1 MPRQKKS
8 SSPGGSQRQLRVGET
23 VRHAVAEILSQ
34 GEVHDPDLEGHIIT
48 VPEVRMSP
56 DLKLATVYVM
66 PLGGRDTDAVIA
78 ALERNKKF
86 LRGEIAHRVNLKF
99 APDIRFRVDER
110 FDDGRAHRETTA
122 DTCGAAR
129 PCTRFGRRVMT
140 VMTTNSVI
148 DAKDADARDAERD
161 AFAGPR
167 TDDARRTNND
177 PRQKQGKQ
185 NQQPRRDKRDVH
197 GWVVLDKP
205 IGMTSTQAVA
215 VLKRLFQAKRAGH
228 AGTLDPLASGGLPIA
243 LGEATKTVP
252 FVMDGRKR
260 YRFTVSW
267 GEERDTD
274 DTEGRPV
281 RTSESRPTADSIRQL
296 LPRFTGVIEQIPPQ
310 YSAIKVQGERAYD
323 LARDGETVELKPR
336 PVEIHELTL
345 VEHGDNGQSVF
356 EAECG
361 KGTYVRALARDMG
374 RILGCFGHICAL
386 RRTLVG
392 PFTERDMIP
401 LEQLEALCNRA
412 ASGEGSLADALL
424 PVETALDDIPALAV
438 TRADAARLHRGQAVL
453 LRGRDAPNTSGTVYV
468 TVAGRLLALAEIGN
482 GELIPKRVFNLN
494 GLTASPARNNESN

>member
-1 MPRQKKS
+1 
-8 SSPGGSQRQLRVGET
+8 
-23 VRHAVAEILSQ
+23 
-34 GEVHDPDLEGHIIT
+34 
-48 VPEVRMSP
+48 
-56 DLKLATVYVM
+56 
-66 PLGGRDTDAVIA
+66 
-78 ALERNKKF
+78 
-86 LRGEIAHRVNLKF
+86 
-99 APDIRFRVDER
+99 
-110 FDDGRAHRETTA
+110 
-122 DTCGAAR
+122 
-129 PCTRFGRRVMT
+129 MT
-140 VMTTNSVI
+140 VMTTNGVI

-161 AFAGPR
+161 AFAGQR

-177 PRQKQGKQ
+177 PRQKQGRQ

-260 YRFTVSW
+260 YRFTVCW

-281 RTSESRPTADSIRQL
+281 RTSESRPTADSIREL

-345 VEHGDNGQSVF
+345 VEHGDNSQSVF

-494 GLTASPARNNESN
+494 GLTAGPARNNESN

>member
-1 MPRQKKS
+1 
-8 SSPGGSQRQLRVGET
+8 
-23 VRHAVAEILSQ
+23 
-34 GEVHDPDLEGHIIT
+34 
-48 VPEVRMSP
+48 
-56 DLKLATVYVM
+56 
-66 PLGGRDTDAVIA
+66 
-78 ALERNKKF
+78 
-86 LRGEIAHRVNLKF
+86 
-99 APDIRFRVDER
+99 
-110 FDDGRAHRETTA
+110 
-122 DTCGAAR
+122 
-129 PCTRFGRRVMT
+129 MT

-177 PRQKQGKQ
+177 PRHKQGRQ

-260 YRFTVSW
+260 YRFTVCW

-281 RTSESRPTADSIRQL
+281 RTSESRPTADSIRDL

-482 GELIPKRVFNLN
+482 GELIPKRVFNLS
-494 GLTASPARNNESN
+494 GLTASPARNHESS